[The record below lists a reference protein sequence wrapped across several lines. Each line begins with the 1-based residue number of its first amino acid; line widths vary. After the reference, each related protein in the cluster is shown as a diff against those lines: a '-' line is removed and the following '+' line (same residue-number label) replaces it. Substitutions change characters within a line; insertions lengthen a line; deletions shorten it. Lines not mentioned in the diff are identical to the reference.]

1 MSETQFSSFSNYKQT
16 VLEITGDLKKIR
28 EFSQRLNL
36 EGNVSSID
44 GVLKRLAEDTF
55 NVAIVGEF
63 KRGKSTLINALLE
76 KDVLPTDVIPTTA
89 TLNKVTYSVTPF
101 VRIEY
106 NDGRTEDIDIEKLSE
121 YVTKLTPESTKIAQ
135 SIKIATVY
143 YPVNYCKNG
152 VTIIDTPGLNDED
165 SMTQVTLSVLP
176 QADAAIMVMMAGSP
190 FSQYECDFLENKI
203 IASDLGRVLFV
214 VTGIDL
220 YDEDDGQ
227 KILNLIKKRI
237 TDSVLAKARRTYG
250 EDSKEYAAYQRKL
263 GSIHVYG
270 LSAKKA
276 LKAKQKGD
284 PDMLAKSR
292 FPEFESALERFLTE
306 DRGAV
311 MLNVPLNRIKMSSV
325 ELIKAAQ
332 LRESALTMRKEEFDA
347 KYERAMEEIK
357 KIQTERQNE
366 FNRISLNAKQTY
378 QNLIPTIQNYWPSIL
393 KAADEVVDNYPITS
407 VKELKGTA
415 GQETQEAITKAVR
428 DAICRT
434 SQDIMER
441 IQVMIN
447 DALVNEAERLSS
459 FENNFY
465 QATEL
470 IQELFVS
477 VSGQDGSGVEL
488 ALGVVASSIGG
499 NGVLGGIYLGY
510 KQAGWKGALLG
521 GGTSFAGSMA
531 SAYGLGML
539 IGALAIPLTWPVLL
553 VTTVGAGI
561 IGTFAGKWA
570 VGTIFAQDQILKFK
584 QSFKK
589 AIHEEL
595 NCMKE
600 ENDISDLVRAQ
611 IESAFDAL
619 KDKIRTE
626 TENILGD
633 THNQL
638 TQLKVELAQA
648 DSMDTQERK
657 ALKQMMSELE
667 KISSHADTISRELT
681 LVLARQEGI

>member
-1 MSETQFSSFSNYKQT
+1 M
-16 VLEITGDLKKIR
+16 
-28 EFSQRLNL
+28 
-36 EGNVSSID
+36 
-44 GVLKRLAEDTF
+44 
-55 NVAIVGEF
+55 
-63 KRGKSTLINALLE
+63 
-76 KDVLPTDVIPTTA
+76 P
-89 TLNKVTYSVTPF
+89 
-101 VRIEY
+101 
-106 NDGRTEDIDIEKLSE
+106 
-121 YVTKLTPESTKIAQ
+121 
-135 SIKIATVY
+135 
-143 YPVNYCKNG
+143 
-152 VTIIDTPGLNDED
+152 
-165 SMTQVTLSVLP
+165 
-176 QADAAIMVMMAGSP
+176 
-190 FSQYECDFLENKI
+190 
-203 IASDLGRVLFV
+203 
-214 VTGIDL
+214 
-220 YDEDDGQ
+220 
-227 KILNLIKKRI
+227 
-237 TDSVLAKARRTYG
+237 
-250 EDSKEYAAYQRKL
+250 
-263 GSIHVYG
+263 
-270 LSAKKA
+270 
-276 LKAKQKGD
+276 
-284 PDMLAKSR
+284 
-292 FPEFESALERFLTE
+292 
-306 DRGAV
+306 
-311 MLNVPLNRIKMSSV
+311 
-325 ELIKAAQ
+325 
-332 LRESALTMRKEEFDA
+332 
-347 KYERAMEEIK
+347 
-357 KIQTERQNE
+357 
-366 FNRISLNAKQTY
+366 
-378 QNLIPTIQNYWPSIL
+378 
-393 KAADEVVDNYPITS
+393 
-407 VKELKGTA
+407 
-415 GQETQEAITKAVR
+415 ITKAVR

-465 QATEL
+465 QTTEL

-477 VSGQDGSGVEL
+477 VSGKDGSGVEL

-570 VGTIFAQDQILKFK
+570 VGTVFAQDQILKFK

-667 KISSHADTISRELT
+667 EISSHADTICKELT